1 MPFFTDDSNHSTHS
15 HISFTAPE
23 DPFDAISISTL
34 ESSSPNF
41 TSYVTNNSN
50 STIVFTKPNGESF
63 TIDEILLKKDIA
75 NNQEAI
81 YQVLFENIKLRYP
94 EKADEY
100 DVLLKLNRLNYR
112 YTVLSIEFENLKAE
126 TAKLTQ
132 DFENGFTF

>member
-1 MPFFTDDSNHSTHS
+1 MHFFTNNPDLATHTHGS
-15 HISFTAPE
+15 ITAPN
-23 DPFDAISISTL
+23 DPFDVVSY
-34 ESSSPNF
+34 SPALTGYIKND
-41 TSYVTNNSN
+41 SN
-50 STIVFTKPNGESF
+50 STIVFNKPNGESF

-81 YQVLFENIKLRYP
+81 YQVLFENIKVRYP

-100 DVLLKLNRLNYR
+100 DTLLRLNRLNYR
-112 YTVLSIEFENLKAE
+112 YTVLFIEFENLKAE

>member
-1 MPFFTDDSNHSTHS
+1 MKVFTNNLNHNTHT
-15 HISFTAPE
+15 HISSTVPD
-23 DPFDAISISTL
+23 DPFDSISIATY

-41 TSYVTNNSN
+41 TSYITNNST
-50 STIVFTKPNGESF
+50 STVVFNKPNGESF

-100 DVLLKLNRLNYR
+100 DILLKLNRLNYR

>member
-1 MPFFTDDSNHSTHS
+1 MKVFTNNLNHSTHA
-15 HISFTAPE
+15 HISSTGPD
-23 DPFDAISISTL
+23 DPFDSISIATYESSAPNFTGYITNDSIST
-34 ESSSPNF
+34 
-41 TSYVTNNSN
+41 V
-50 STIVFTKPNGESF
+50 VFNKPNGESF

-100 DVLLKLNRLNYR
+100 DILLKLNRLNYR

>member
-1 MPFFTDDSNHSTHS
+1 MPFFTNNPDLATHTHGSLTTSNDPLDVAFYSST
-15 HISFTAPE
+15 
-23 DPFDAISISTL
+23 
-34 ESSSPNF
+34 
-41 TSYVTNNSN
+41 
-50 STIVFTKPNGESF
+50 F

-81 YQVLFENIKLRYP
+81 YQVLFENIKVRYP

-100 DVLLKLNRLNYR
+100 DTLLRLNRLNYR

>member
-1 MPFFTDDSNHSTHS
+1 MPFFTNNPDLATHTHGSLTAPNNPLDVVSYSSTSTGYIKNDSN
-15 HISFTAPE
+15 P
-23 DPFDAISISTL
+23 
-34 ESSSPNF
+34 
-41 TSYVTNNSN
+41 
-50 STIVFTKPNGESF
+50 TIVFKKANGESF
-63 TIDEILLKKDIA
+63 TIDEILLKKDIV

-81 YQVLFENIKLRYP
+81 YQVLFENIKVRYP

-100 DVLLKLNRLNYR
+100 DTLLRLNRLNYR

>member
-1 MPFFTDDSNHSTHS
+1 MPFFTNNLNYATHTHTSSTTPDDPIDVGP
-15 HISFTAPE
+15 ISLAGSSAP
-23 DPFDAISISTL
+23 S
-34 ESSSPNF
+34 F
-41 TSYVTNNSN
+41 TSYVTKDSN
-50 STIVFTKPNGESF
+50 PTISFTKANGEYF

-81 YQVLFENIKLRYP
+81 YQVLFENIKVRYP

-100 DVLLKLNRLNYR
+100 DTLLKLNRLNYR

>member
-1 MPFFTDDSNHSTHS
+1 MKVFTNNLNHSTHT
-15 HISFTAPE
+15 HISSTVPD
-23 DPFDAISISTL
+23 DPFDSISIGTY
-34 ESSSPNF
+34 ESSSPV
-41 TSYVTNNSN
+41 TSYITGNSN
-50 STIVFTKPNGESF
+50 PTIVFTKPNGESF

-100 DVLLKLNRLNYR
+100 DTLLKLNRLNYR
-112 YTVLSIEFENLKAE
+112 YTVLYIEFENLKAE